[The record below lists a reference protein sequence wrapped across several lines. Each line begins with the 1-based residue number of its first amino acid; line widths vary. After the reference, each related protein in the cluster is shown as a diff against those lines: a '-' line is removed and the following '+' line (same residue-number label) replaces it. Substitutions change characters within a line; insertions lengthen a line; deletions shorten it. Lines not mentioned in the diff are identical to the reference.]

1 MTTQTQPA
9 PPAEIINAEPTPASA
24 VEPSTLTT
32 AEPYRFTV
40 AQYLAM
46 GKVGILRK
54 EDRVELIDGVIVDMA
69 AIGNRHLAAVDR
81 FNRAMGKVVG
91 DRAIVR
97 VQGSIDLNEHTRPE
111 PDLVLLRER
120 ADFYE
125 SEAAGPGDVLLL
137 IEVSDTSLDYDRNEK
152 LALYANAGIPE
163 VWITALPERII
174 EAHTEPVGGRY
185 TQVRIF
191 SPGDTISPGCFPD
204 LALPVSEI
212 LPG

>member
-9 PPAEIINAEPTPASA
+9 PPAQINAAEPTPAAAS
-24 VEPSTLTT
+24 ERSTLTT
-32 AEPYRFTV
+32 AAHYRFTV

-46 GKVGILRK
+46 GEAGILRK
-54 EDRVELIDGVIVDMA
+54 EDHVELIDGVIVDMA
-69 AIGNRHLAAVDR
+69 AMGNRHLAAVDR
-81 FNRAMGKVVG
+81 FNRAMGRVVG

-111 PDLVLLRER
+111 PDLALLRER
-120 ADFYE
+120 SDFYE

-137 IEVSDTSLDYDRNEK
+137 IEVSDSSLDYDRNEK

-185 TQVRIF
+185 TLKRIF